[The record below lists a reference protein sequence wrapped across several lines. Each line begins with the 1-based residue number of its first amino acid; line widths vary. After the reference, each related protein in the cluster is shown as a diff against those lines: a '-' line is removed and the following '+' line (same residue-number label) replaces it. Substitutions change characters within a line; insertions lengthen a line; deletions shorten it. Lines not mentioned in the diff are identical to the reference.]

1 MTPWAI
7 QMRARTLAMAQAWYG
22 TRFKTYRLTPMLQV
36 TPTDLPMFGVY
47 YLRERRQRAQ
57 PEESMPQFDEA
68 LTLGLSGGFHVE
80 TDKQN
85 DLNSLEL
92 AMSEI
97 DDWLLCDPLFLRPR
111 TGIKTKGISEMD
123 YTAQFAKVGE
133 TTLYEIR
140 VALTLVNDSYH
151 PPKVVDDFKALHVDT
166 QYPDKAHVDSGTP
179 QIDRVYELDQ
189 T

>member
-7 QMRARTLAMAQAWYG
+7 QMRAKTLAMAQAWYG

-36 TPTDLPMFGVY
+36 TPTDLPVFGVY
-47 YLRERRQRAQ
+47 YLRERRQWPQ
-57 PEESMPQFDEA
+57 PEQSMPKFDEA

-85 DLNSLEL
+85 ELSSLEL

-97 DDWLLCDPLFLRPR
+97 DEWLLRDSSFLKP
-111 TGIKTKGISEMD
+111 TKGISEMD

-140 VALTLVNDSYH
+140 VALTVLNDSYH
-151 PPKVVDDFKALHVDT
+151 PPKVVDDFKTLHVTT